1 VAATALCEKDKIAK
15 RVRKRWP
22 AFEGTPMSE
31 SRKADS
37 RVRKTE
43 LALHRSLAS
52 LIHEKSYDEIVVQEI
67 LARANVARSTF
78 YAHFDGK
85 EELLIGSIRHVLG
98 VARAAQPA
106 PADPVERLLGFSLP
120 LLQHIEAHMERSSA
134 GVQDTGHEQVHQRL
148 TQVLCEVVEADI
160 RRAQLD
166 RAVCDVPAGLLA
178 RHLAATFLV
187 VLEWWLPQRQ
197 SHDAGAA
204 NQFYRAL
211 AEPALRR

>member
-1 VAATALCEKDKIAK
+1 
-15 RVRKRWP
+15 
-22 AFEGTPMSE
+22 MSE
-31 SRKADS
+31 SRKTDS

-85 EELLIGSIRHVLG
+85 EELLTGSIRHVLG
-98 VARAAQPA
+98 FARAKQPA
-106 PADPVERLLGFSLP
+106 PADPVDKLLGFSLP
-120 LLQHIEAHMERSSA
+120 LLQHIDAHMERSSA
-134 GVQDTGHEQVHQRL
+134 GMRDAGHEQVHQRL
-148 TQVLCEVVEADI
+148 TQVLCEVLEADI

-166 RAVCDVPAGLLA
+166 RAICDVPARLLA
-178 RHLAATFLV
+178 KHLAATFLV

-197 SHDAGAA
+197 SQGAGVA
-204 NQFYRAL
+204 NELYLAL
-211 AEPALRR
+211 AGPALRR